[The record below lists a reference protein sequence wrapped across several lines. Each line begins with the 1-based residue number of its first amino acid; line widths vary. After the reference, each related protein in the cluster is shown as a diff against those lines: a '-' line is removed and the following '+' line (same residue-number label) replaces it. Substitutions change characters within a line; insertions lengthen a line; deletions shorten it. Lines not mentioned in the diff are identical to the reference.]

1 MSPGPQTNKW
11 QRISFGSTEHTTNSS
26 CMSLPFSL
34 QLPSVIT
41 ISLTYERKKYIYR
54 TFFVTTNFQLQIMY
68 STGAKE
74 AVCRV
79 GLNILFLANHR
90 NRKPRSCQF
99 RVSLPTQI
107 YNASLATALN
117 YKSGFKNIIF
127 GFVCYYIYVFCV
139 TVI

>member
-1 MSPGPQTNKW
+1 
-11 QRISFGSTEHTTNSS
+11 
-26 CMSLPFSL
+26 
-34 QLPSVIT
+34 
-41 ISLTYERKKYIYR
+41 
-54 TFFVTTNFQLQIMY
+54 MY

-74 AVCRV
+74 MVGRV
-79 GLNILFLANHR
+79 GFLAIHK

-127 GFVCYYIYVFCV
+127 GFVCILRDRNLVERH
-139 TVI
+139 ILK